1 MEAATVRRDPSDP
14 QAGVPAGWRPA
25 DPGPLGLA
33 AFALTTFMLSAANAE
48 ILGQVGISPKGL
60 GTVPVVLSLAL
71 AYGGI
76 AQLLAGMWE
85 FRTGNTFGAVA
96 FSSFGAFWLS
106 SGRSCSSSPR
116 TSPARASS
124 TMRSGST

>member
-1 MEAATVRRDPSDP
+1 MEAGAVTRE
-14 QAGVPAGWRPA
+14 PARPAPPTPVVTAIA

-48 ILGQVGISPKGL
+48 VLGQVGIGPKGL
-60 GTVPVVLSLAL
+60 GTVPVVLALAL

-96 FSSFGAFWLS
+96 FTSFGAFWLS
-106 SGRSCSSSPR
+106 FWALEVSPPR
-116 TSPARASS
+116 TSPTRPSS
-124 TMRSGST
+124 TTGWAST

>member
-1 MEAATVRRDPSDP
+1 MSVNPSGGREADVAPAPDPTGGRS
-14 QAGVPAGWRPA
+14 AGWTPA

-33 AFALTTFMLSAANAE
+33 GFAGTTFVLSIFNAN
-48 ILGQVGISPKGL
+48 LVSSKGE
-60 GTVPVVLSLAL
+60 GVVLGVAF

-96 FSSFGAFWLS
+96 FSSFGAFWISFYILVTHDLPGLVK
-106 SGRSCSSSPR
+106 SGAAPS
-116 TSPARASS
+116 
-124 TMRSGST
+124 